1 MTSGKG
7 HMPSSDKLLWEAV
20 SGISRFAA
28 LLTMAELGVADQLAH
43 GPLDTEELAARC
55 GAHAPS
61 LRRVL
66 RELAGIGVVRPTGA
80 DRYALTE
87 EGSVLRSDVP
97 GSIRSSMRMLGEE
110 SFWYAMGKLPDTVRA
125 GSSAFVTRY
134 GELYEHLARNPD
146 ISRIFDDYMTARADA
161 FTRGLVTRYDFT
173 GVGTMVDVAG
183 GSGSILATV
192 LRANPGM
199 RGILLD
205 LDHVAAHAREV
216 LAAEGLADRC
226 EVVAG
231 NFFDSV
237 PSGGDVYLLASVLHN
252 WGDDD
257 AVRILRNV
265 RHAMKPGGRVLV
277 LEVVLPD
284 DAEPHLG
291 KDLDLRMLAIFN
303 GGSER
308 SRQDYANLFAL
319 ADLKLGEVVE
329 LGAGASLLQAQPR

>member
-1 MTSGKG
+1 
-7 HMPSSDKLLWEAV
+7 
-20 SGISRFAA
+20 
-28 LLTMAELGVADQLAH
+28 MAELGVADQLTH
-43 GPLDTEELAARC
+43 GPLNAEELAARC

-66 RELAGIGVVRPTGA
+66 RELAGIGVVRPAGA

-87 EGSVLRSDVP
+87 EGSALRSDVS

-110 SFWYAMGKLPDTVRA
+110 SFWYAMGKMPDTVRE
-125 GSSAFVTRY
+125 GNSAFVARY
-134 GELYEHLARNPD
+134 GELYERLARHPD
-146 ISRIFDDYMTARADA
+146 ISLLFDDYMTARADA
-161 FTRGLVTRYDFT
+161 FTRGLVTRYEFT
-173 GVGTMVDVAG
+173 DVGTMVDVAG
-183 GSGSILATV
+183 GKGSILATI

-199 RGILLD
+199 RGILFD
-205 LDHVAAHAREV
+205 LDHVVAHAGEL
-216 LAAEGLADRC
+216 LAAEGLADRS

-231 NFFDSV
+231 SFFDSV

-265 RHAMKPGGRVLV
+265 RRAMKPDGRALI

-284 DAEPHLG
+284 DAEPHLS

-308 SRQDYANLFAL
+308 SRQEYAKLFAL
-319 ADLKLGEVVE
+319 ADLELGEVVE
-329 LGAGASLLQAQPR
+329 LGAGASLLQAEPI